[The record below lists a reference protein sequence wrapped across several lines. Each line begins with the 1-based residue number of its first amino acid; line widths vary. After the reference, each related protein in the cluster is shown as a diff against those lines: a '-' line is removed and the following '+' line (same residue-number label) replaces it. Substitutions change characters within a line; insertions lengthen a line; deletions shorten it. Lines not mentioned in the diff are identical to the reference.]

1 MAPPRAFGAAWCS
14 GARGTLDIA
23 RSALGAGGGLN
34 SIHPRASGTNRRWRF
49 LCSHVDIFALYIYIY
64 ICIGRARPPI
74 IEPAISRDLAQKAN
88 DLITQNGTS
97 DELWDLS
104 LGHRPRFESDEFIE
118 GIILMNLLETIA
130 KRTLRLTF
138 TFPKSGAVKFIGG
151 ATHILK

>member
-1 MAPPRAFGAAWCS
+1 MLVARLILLAVRSERAEGS
-14 GARGTLDIA
+14 IQSTHEPLEPT
-23 RSALGAGGGLN
+23 AGG
-34 SIHPRASGTNRRWRF
+34 ASYVHM
-49 LCSHVDIFALYIYIY
+49 LIYSHYIYIY